1 MTATADAP
9 ATTSPDAT
17 NEPVTNEDDPDG
29 DGDGAATPEGTFYD
43 RFPAEARIVRATFLG
58 AFLAFAIGTTFGI
71 IQTLHRTG
79 IARPFSS
86 VDYYTF
92 LTAHGVFLVLSFT
105 IFFLVGVFTWALVRS
120 LDRPLV
126 NTRFSWAWYGLM
138 AVGMTLTGITILAGF
153 TSAVDLSA
161 DVLFTFY
168 APLQAHPLFYGGLAV
183 FLVGTWLAGLDWW
196 RTYLAWRRENPDERI
211 PLQTFMVLTTTIMWY
226 VATSA
231 LAISVLF
238 FLLPWSL
245 GLIETVNPTLTR
257 TLFWFFGHPVVYFWL
272 MPAYLLWYTVLP
284 SIAGGRLFSDPLAR
298 VVFVLFLLLS
308 TPVGIHHQYLDPGI
322 AEGFKF
328 VSMTNTM
335 FLLLPS
341 LLTAFTVVASVEYG
355 ARVRGGTGLFGWL
368 RTLPWRDPAFTG
380 MMLAGLMFAAGG
392 YSGMVN
398 AGMNINYLIHNTI
411 WVPGHF
417 HLTVGTAVA
426 LTFMA
431 ATYWLWP
438 QITNKPIY
446 SKQIGLAQVVLWFA
460 GMALMSNAMH
470 AQGLLGAPRRTA
482 EPEYAG
488 FEYGTAF
495 GGFQELNVQIAIGG
509 TILFASAVLFLSNV
523 VLTMGNSRTDG
534 LAETISEPISGPED
548 APLVLD
554 NIRLWGGIAVLLVL
568 LAYALPIVAIIQRG
582 GLFGP
587 GGEAFPMVLDALS
600 ILVDRAPDAIALL
613 TDRAVDALGGGRL
626 GGWP

>member
-1 MTATADAP
+1 MSDALE
-9 ATTSPDAT
+9 A
-17 NEPVTNEDDPDG
+17 EQ
-29 DGDGAATPEGTFYD
+29 TFYD
-43 RFPAEARIVRATFLG
+43 EFPAESRVVRSSLLG
-58 AFLAFAIGTTFGI
+58 AFLALTLGAIFGI

-79 IARPFSS
+79 IFRGIIAST
-86 VDYYTF
+86 DYYTL
-92 LTAHGVFLVLSFT
+92 LTAHGVFLAISFT
-105 IFFLVGVFTWALVRS
+105 TFFLAGLFTWAVVRS

-126 NTRFSWAWYGLM
+126 NIKITWTWYALM
-138 AVGMTLTGITILAGF
+138 AGGMTMTGVTILAGLVD
-153 TSAVDLSA
+153 AVDMSA

-168 APLQAHPLFYGGLAV
+168 APLQAHPLFYTGLAV
-183 FLVGTWLAGLDWW
+183 FIVGTWLAGADWF
-196 RTYLAWRRENPDERI
+196 RTWLAWREENPNERI
-211 PLQTFMVLTTTIMWY
+211 PLQTFMVLTTMIMWY
-226 VATSA
+226 IASSAVAA
-231 LAISVLF
+231 SVLI

-245 GLIETVNPTLTR
+245 GLIESVNPTLTR

-328 VSMTNTM
+328 ISMTNTM

-355 ARVRGGTGLFGWL
+355 ARRRGGTGIFGWL
-368 RTLPWRDPAFTG
+368 RALPWRNPAFTG

-392 YSGMVN
+392 FSGMVN
-398 AGMNINYLIHNTI
+398 AGMNVNYMIHNTI

-446 SKQIGLAQVVLWFA
+446 SSQIGLFQVVLWFI

-470 AQGLLGAPRRTA
+470 AQGLLGVPRRTA
-482 EPEYAG
+482 EPEYSG
-488 FEYGTAF
+488 FDYPVAF
-495 GGFQELNVQIAIGG
+495 GGFEELNVQIAIGG
-509 TILFASAVLFLSNV
+509 TLLFLSTVLFIGNL
-523 VLTMGNSRTDG
+523 VLTMGNPRVSG
-534 LAETISEPISGPED
+534 IAETLRPALSGPDD
-548 APLVLD
+548 APEVLD
-554 NIRLWGGIAVLLVL
+554 DLRIWSGIAVTLVV
-568 LAYALPIVAIIQRG
+568 LAYALPLAAIISDG
-582 GLFGP
+582 GLLGP
-587 GGEAFPMVLDALS
+587 GVGTYPVWIDA
-600 ILVDRAPDAIALL
+600 AAGALADVAL
-613 TDRAVDALGGGRL
+613 PAAWSLVDALALLGSRL
-626 GGWP
+626 LDAVASGVVA